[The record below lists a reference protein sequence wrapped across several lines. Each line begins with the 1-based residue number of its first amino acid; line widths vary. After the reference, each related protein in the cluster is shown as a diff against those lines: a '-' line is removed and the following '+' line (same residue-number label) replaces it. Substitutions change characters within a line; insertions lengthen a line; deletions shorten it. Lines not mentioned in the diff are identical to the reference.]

1 MNDALRM
8 ALADCGSP
16 EALLGVILKHLPEMP
31 RQTPIKE
38 IARSVGIVD
47 FKELEADGFE
57 GSLIA
62 DPEKSAG
69 FILTRVSTH
78 PRRKRFTIGHELG
91 HFLIPT
97 HQGIQN
103 CTMRDLRET
112 RRDTLYR
119 RQEAEA
125 NRFSAGLLMPKPMFL
140 KDMEELGTA
149 DVTHAKQL
157 SDLYDTSMEATVNR
171 YAELTSDTCAFIFSK
186 DGVVRY
192 TRPSRN
198 FPRLAL
204 GVGDCLSFACATTKA
219 AAGDTSADWH
229 EHSGAIWLHTE
240 WGDRTPR
247 VLEQC
252 VVQRNGYRVTLLF
265 IEASEI
271 EENEECE
278 DLEDRWHVGFGKQRS

>member
-8 ALADCGSP
+8 DLADCGSP
-16 EALLGVILKHLPEMP
+16 EALLGVILKHHPELPRRVP
-31 RQTPIKE
+31 VKE
-38 IARSVGIVD
+38 IARSLGIID
-47 FKELEADGFE
+47 FRDLEVDGFE
-57 GSLIA
+57 GGLTA

-69 FILTRVSTH
+69 FILTKVGTH

-97 HQGIQN
+97 HQGTQQ
-103 CTMRDLRET
+103 CTTRDLREI
-112 RRDTLYR
+112 RRDTPYR

-140 KDMEELGTA
+140 KDMEALGSA
-149 DVTHAKQL
+149 DVTHAKEL

-171 YAELTSDTCAFIFSK
+171 YAELTSDVCAFIFSK

-204 GVGDCLSFACATTKA
+204 GAGDRLSFACETSKA
-219 AAGDTSADWH
+219 AANDASADWH
-229 EHSGAIWLHTE
+229 EHAGAIWLRTE
-240 WGDRTPR
+240 WGDRIPR

-252 VVQRNGYRVTLLF
+252 VVQGNGYRVTLLF
-265 IEASEI
+265 IDASEI
-271 EENEECE
+271 EKNEEHE
-278 DLEDRWHVGFGKQRS
+278 DLEDRWHVGFGKRP